1 MEYLFSHLPQ
11 ALIVIGLSLL
21 AVDILLLGFSTFV
34 LFFLGIGAIAT
45 GILMAMGLIPETLL
59 SSLLATAIIS
69 TFITLVGWKPMQRL
83 QNRVELKQIDN
94 DMIGHQFVL
103 TEELTIGQTV
113 THRYSGID
121 WQVRAKEQ
129 LAAGT
134 EVKIIG
140 IEVGLLTVEQVN

>member
-1 MEYLFSHLPQ
+1 MEYIFSHLPQ

-34 LFFLGIGAIAT
+34 LFFLGIGAIAS

-121 WQVRAKEQ
+121 WQVKAKEQ

-134 EVKIIG
+134 EVKIIA
-140 IEVGLLTVEQVN
+140 IEVGLLTVEPVA